1 MTDYKYF
8 RYYQPN
14 EKDKKDEYGDCVIR
28 ALTKALNKSWFEVY
42 DELVPIA
49 RELQC
54 MPNGKPAYEKYLLDN
69 GFKYGIISVKKG
81 SKRPT
86 VESFTKE
93 HKEGSYILRAAHHLV
108 ASVDG
113 LFYDTW
119 KSGNKCLY
127 GYWYNEGVD
136 K

>member
-1 MTDYKYF
+1 
-8 RYYQPN
+8 
-14 EKDKKDEYGDCVIR
+14 
-28 ALTKALNKSWFEVY
+28 
-42 DELVPIA
+42 
-49 RELQC
+49 
-54 MPNGKPAYEKYLLDN
+54 MPNSKPAYEKYLLDN

-93 HKEGSYILRAAHHLV
+93 HKKGTYILRVAHHVV

-113 LFYDTW
+113 LYYDTGKCGH
-119 KSGNKCLY
+119 KSLY
-127 GYWYNEGVD
+127 GYWYNEGGN